1 MTYIPDKWLLL
12 KMPECYKVFG
22 VWYGGY
28 AKGDSWKLNS
38 GIKKV
43 EEHDKYILFHG
54 YSGSVYHCRKNNYG
68 SSVYGLSVLKG
79 FGDAVEVVSDFES
92 EMSAILEQISCA

>member
-1 MTYIPDKWLLL
+1 MTYYPERWLLV
-12 KMPECYKVFG
+12 KTPICYKVFG
-22 VWYGGY
+22 LWYGGY

-43 EEHDKYILFHG
+43 EICDDHILFHG
-54 YSGSVYHCRKNNYG
+54 YSGSVYDCHKNNYG
-68 SSVYGLSVLKG
+68 SSVYGYSVLKG

-92 EMSAILEQISCA
+92 EMSALLEQISCA

>member
-1 MTYIPDKWLLL
+1 MTYYPERWLLL

-28 AKGDSWKLNS
+28 TSGDSWKLNS

-43 EEHDKYILFHG
+43 EIYDDHILFHG
-54 YSGSVYHCRKNNYG
+54 YSGSVYHCRKTAYG
-68 SSVYGLSVLKG
+68 SSIYGYSVIKG
-79 FGDAVEVVSDFES
+79 FGESVQVVSDFES
-92 EMSAILEQISCA
+92 EMSALLEQISCA